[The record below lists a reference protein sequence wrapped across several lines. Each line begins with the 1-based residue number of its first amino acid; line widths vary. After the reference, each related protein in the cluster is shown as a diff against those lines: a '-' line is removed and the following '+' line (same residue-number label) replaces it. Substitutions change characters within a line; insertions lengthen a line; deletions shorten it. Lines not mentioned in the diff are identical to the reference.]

1 MSNESVGKISLDL
14 DLRSGDL
21 NKQINTIAGRMG
33 SQLTKSL
40 QTTLSTS
47 TKGLS
52 VNKLATHMS
61 GALRAAT
68 ETAMQGIADGIDETM
83 TAAESRISRSINVVN
98 GMLRKSIEENKQ
110 LAEQSIDSVGERLKK
125 LRLPLLFDKMMPAA
139 AQPEPAP
146 VPVAPKMTQKTAA
159 PKVKPVIDTDAIK
172 AQISDLS
179 AVLDNTN
186 AKIEVQQRKL
196 ADLNEAYNNTF
207 SDSRKN
213 KLQEKIINTEGTLLR
228 LTQTSDRTAQKIWE
242 LEDRLKGAGGAAAQ
256 AEKPVEKL
264 GSKLIQANK
273 PLKPMRSNL
282 DKAAKAAAGAGT
294 SFNTASRNAGKM
306 GNQFTAAFSRILKQV
321 FVFAVLYKAVR
332 DFNAYLGSSLK
343 TNAQYVAS
351 LNAIKTNLRV
361 AFQPI
366 YDAILPAINALM
378 SWLAKATAYIAAFI
392 SALFGKTYQQS
403 YQAAKGIETAKKS
416 LAGYGKVAKKAGKE
430 AKGAVASFDE
440 LNTLDTSKGG
450 DDSDAGSGG
459 PGDFEMAVPDM
470 DITGIQTQMDALV
483 ATIKSSFGG
492 AWDYIKSGW
501 MTLVETFGP
510 SFENAWAEISPVLDR
525 WKMQFA
531 QMFND
536 VMTLGEPLKN
546 WIKTGLVPNWQNGIE
561 LAGHVLAGLGDSA
574 QKVFSSL
581 WENAFPIIEKFVT
594 EGLPRLSEF
603 VTGAQDIFRRLFDL
617 VKGIFDDIWRDA
629 VDPAMQ
635 MLSKVIQDTLDIIF
649 GWWDDWGK
657 KIVEGLKESLDQ
669 IRELWDNLWNG
680 FLKPF
685 LDKMLKMFNWLWDKH
700 LKDLIKQVTD
710 FVGKLATSALDILNK
725 FVMPIVN
732 WLVKKLGPVFSDI
745 FSLIGDVI
753 GTALGVIS
761 DVAKG
766 IIKALGG
773 IIDFIT
779 GVLILDWER
788 TWNGMK
794 DIFTGITDAIVGVF
808 KGAVNLLIDAINFFV
823 RQANKL
829 SFDIPEF
836 LGGGTFGI
844 SIPEIPKLA
853 KGGLAYGP
861 TLAMVGDNRG
871 ASVDPEVVSPLSKL
885 QDMIGANNQP
895 VVEALYLIL
904 EALKSNDKQTVL
916 QIGETEFGRLAVKS
930 INSAQRQAGRTLLN
944 V

>member
-1 MSNESVGKISLDL
+1 MSDEVGKVSLGLEL
-14 DLRSGDL
+14 DEKPIG
-21 NKQINTIAGRMG
+21 KQISNIAGSFASTMRASIG
-33 SQLTKSL
+33 SVF
-40 QTTLSTS
+40 
-47 TKGLS
+47 KGLKS
-52 VNKLATHMS
+52 A
-61 GALRAAT
+61 GAGA
-68 ETAMQGIADGIDETM
+68 I
-83 TAAESRISRSINVVN
+83 
-98 GMLRKSIEENKQ
+98 
-110 LAEQSIDSVGERLKK
+110 
-125 LRLPLLFDKMMPAA
+125 
-139 AQPEPAP
+139 
-146 VPVAPKMTQKTAA
+146 AA
-159 PKVKPVIDTDAIK
+159 PKVDTGAVK
-172 AQISDLS
+172 AKIADLS
-179 AVLDNTN
+179 SVLDNVN

-196 ADLNEAYNNTF
+196 AELNEAYENAF
-207 SDSRKN
+207 SDKRKN
-213 KLQEKIINTEGTLLR
+213 KLAEKIINTEGTLLR
-228 LTQTSDRTAQKIWE
+228 LTQTSDKTAQKIWE
-242 LEDRLKGAGGAAAQ
+242 LEDKLKDAGKAADQ

-282 DKAAKAAAGAGT
+282 DKAAKAAAGAGGAFGAAGT
-294 SFNTASRNAGKM
+294 RAGKM
-306 GNQFTAAFSRILKQV
+306 GNQFTAAFSRVLKQV
-321 FVFAVLYKAVR
+321 FVFAALYKAVR
-332 DFNAYLGSSLK
+332 SFTEYLGSSLK

-416 LAGYGKVAKKAGKE
+416 LSGYGKAAKKAGKD
-430 AKGAVASFDE
+430 AKGALASFDE
-440 LNTLDTSKGG
+440 LNTLDLSKADTGVE
-450 DDSDAGSGG
+450 DAGGGGGG
-459 PGDFEMAVPDM
+459 PGDFEMAMPDM
-470 DITGIQTQMDALV
+470 DITGIQSQMDALV

-510 SFENAWAEISPVLDR
+510 SFQNAWAEISPVLDR

-536 VMTLGEPLKN
+536 VLTLGEPLKN
-546 WIKTGLVPNWQNGIE
+546 WVQTGVVPNWQNGIE

-574 QKVFSSL
+574 QKVVSSL
-581 WENAFPIIEKFVT
+581 WDNTFPIIDKFVT

-603 VTGAQDIFRRLFDL
+603 LTGAKDIFRSLFDL
-617 VKGIFDDIWRDA
+617 VKQIFDDIWRDA

-635 MLSKVIQDTLDIIF
+635 MLSKVVRDTLDIIF

-657 KIVEGLKESLDQ
+657 KIVEGLKEALDG
-669 IRELWDNLWNG
+669 IRELWNNLWNS

-685 LDKMLKMFNWLWDKH
+685 VDKMLNMLTWLWDKH
-700 LKDLIKQVTD
+700 LKGLIKQVGD
-710 FVGKLATSALDILNK
+710 FVGKLGTAALDIFNK
-725 FVMPIVN
+725 FILPIIN
-732 WLVKKLGPVFSDI
+732 GLVKKLGPTFSNI
-745 FSLIGDVI
+745 FALIGDVI

-773 IIDFIT
+773 IVDFIA

-808 KGAVNLLIDAINFFV
+808 KGAINLLIDAINFFV

-844 SIPEIPKLA
+844 TIPEIPKLA

-871 ASVDPEVVSPLSKL
+871 AAVDPEVVSPLSKL

>member
-1 MSNESVGKISLDL
+1 MSDEVGRVSLGLEL
-14 DLRSGDL
+14 DEKPIG
-21 NKQINTIAGRMG
+21 KQISNIAGSLAATMRGSIGSVFKGLKSAGAGTIA
-33 SQLTKSL
+33 
-40 QTTLSTS
+40 
-47 TKGLS
+47 
-52 VNKLATHMS
+52 A
-61 GALRAAT
+61 
-68 ETAMQGIADGIDETM
+68 
-83 TAAESRISRSINVVN
+83 
-98 GMLRKSIEENKQ
+98 
-110 LAEQSIDSVGERLKK
+110 
-125 LRLPLLFDKMMPAA
+125 
-139 AQPEPAP
+139 PE
-146 VPVAPKMTQKTAA
+146 V
-159 PKVKPVIDTDAIK
+159 DTGAIK
-172 AQISDLS
+172 AKIGDLS
-179 AVLDNTN
+179 AVLDNVN
-186 AKIEVQQRKL
+186 AKIDVQQRKL
-196 ADLNEAYNNTF
+196 AELNEAYENAF
-207 SDSRKN
+207 SDKRKS

-228 LTQTSDRTAQKIWE
+228 LTQTSDKTAQKIWE

-332 DFNAYLGSSLK
+332 DFNTYLGSSLK

-378 SWLAKATAYIAAFI
+378 AWLAKATAYIAAFI
-392 SALFGKTYQQS
+392 SALFGKTYKQS
-403 YQAAKGIETAKKS
+403 YDAAKGIETAKKS
-416 LAGYGKVAKKAGKE
+416 LAGYGKAAKKAGKE
-430 AKGAVASFDE
+430 AKGALASFDD

-459 PGDFEMAVPDM
+459 AGDFEMAVPDM

-510 SFENAWAEISPVLDR
+510 SFSAAWAQIAPVLEQ
-525 WKMQFA
+525 WKVAFGQWY
-531 QMFND
+531 ND
-536 VMTLGEPLKN
+536 LIRLGEPLKN
-546 WIKTGLVPNWQNGIE
+546 WIITGVVPLWQKGIVMM
-561 LAGHVLAGLGDSA
+561 GGVLAGLLDSA
-574 QKVFSSL
+574 LKLFNSL
-581 WENAFPIIEKFVT
+581 REAVYPIIEWFVT
-594 EGLPRLSEF
+594 NGLPILTEFLS
-603 VTGAQDIFRRLFDL
+603 GALDIFWSLFSG
-617 VKGIFDDIWRDA
+617 VKQIFDDLWSGV
-629 VDPAMQ
+629 VDPIMK
-635 MLSKVIQDTLDIIF
+635 LISKIILDTLNIIKGF
-649 GWWDDWGK
+649 WDDWGK
-657 KIVEGLKESLDQ
+657 QILAGVKQALDG
-669 IRELWDNLWNG
+669 IKNLWNNLWNS

-685 LDKMLKMFNWLWDKH
+685 VTNMLTMLTQLWDKH
-700 LKDLIKQVTD
+700 LKGLIKEIGN
-710 FVGKLATSALDILNK
+710 FVGKLATAATDIFNK
-725 FVMPIVN
+725 FIMPIIN
-732 WLVKKLGPVFSDI
+732 WLVQKLGPTFSNI

-773 IIDFIT
+773 IVDFIA

-794 DIFTGITDAIVGVF
+794 DIFSGITDAIVGIF
-808 KGAVNLLIDAINFFV
+808 RGAVNLLIDAINFFV

-829 SFDIPEF
+829 SFDVPEF
-836 LGGGTFGI
+836 LGGGTFGV

-871 ASVDPEVVSPLSKL
+871 AAVDPEVVSPLSKL
-885 QDMIGANNQP
+885 QEMIGANNQP
-895 VVEALYLIL
+895 VVEALMMMADIL
-904 EALKSNDKQTVL
+904 RRIEQKESGIT
-916 QIGETEFGRLAVKS
+916 IGETEFGRLAARA
-930 INSAQRQAGRTLLN
+930 IGSAERQAGRSLFAR
-944 V
+944 